1 MGDKTILRYIVVGGF
16 AYFAEMLTIYLLHNI
31 LTISAV
37 WSVAISFWIGFC
49 MTFILQKIITFRNTS
64 KHPKTVAK
72 QVFLYG
78 ILVAVNYFFS
88 ILMVSLLHD
97 KLNVFVIRT
106 LTIAII
112 VCWNYIIY
120 SKLIFNSY
128 DKA

>member
-1 MGDKTILRYIVVGGF
+1 MTDKTILRYILVGGF
-16 AYFAEMLTIYLLHNI
+16 AYFAEMTTIYLLHNI
-31 LTISAV
+31 LGLSAV

-78 ILVAVNYFFS
+78 MLVAFNYGFS
-88 ILMVSLLHD
+88 LLMVYLLHN

-106 LTIAII
+106 LTIVII
-112 VCWNYIIY
+112 VCWNYLIY
-120 SKLIFNSY
+120 SKLIFNSH
-128 DKA
+128 DQA